1 VGALLQQAILDH
13 RDKRWMQGI
22 ARCGSWTL
30 TVGKTV
36 RHRPFPPQRRSPAAK
51 RQAGRS
57 ELVSESTFRSRRI
70 HKVLRLSS
78 PGSAQRR
85 SRSWLARI
93 VATGRSGSR
102 AGQNRS
108 ASRQRILRVLG
119 FKPEAASGDGP
130 GERSRQVL
138 NADGVRLPAT
148 GLEHDANPA

>member
-1 VGALLQQAILDH
+1 
-13 RDKRWMQGI
+13 
-22 ARCGSWTL
+22 
-30 TVGKTV
+30 
-36 RHRPFPPQRRSPAAK
+36 
-51 RQAGRS
+51 
-57 ELVSESTFRSRRI
+57 VSESTFRSRRI

-102 AGQNRS
+102 AGKPVGVTATDS
-108 ASRQRILRVLG
+108 ARVG

-138 NADGVRLPAT
+138 TADGVCLPAT
-148 GLEHDANPA
+148 GLEHDADAA